1 MRYTMLLWPHANAR
15 YQAETEKLA
24 RAELEVTLAR
34 LGVEYTWEESGVGGL
49 PALDFAARAFTDAE
63 ARVLS
68 RHSLL
73 YALFERRED
82 GALLPLFGREA
93 PRVGG
98 DLPGILKYKGKTNE
112 VFTQLLINLAW
123 LAGNMPEKAHL
134 FDPMCGR
141 GTTLFVALN
150 RGWDATGSDID
161 RAALRE
167 AEQFFKRYLEYH
179 RFKHT
184 TKRGSLTLRGKKSA
198 PYTAFTLPAGTLRL
212 AEAEAARAREA
223 FGAGTFDLLCADLPY
238 GVQHGA
244 NMPLEALLRLA
255 LPAWAETLK
264 HGAAMALSF
273 NAQTLSARKVRALLA
288 GAGLRVL
295 EGGPY
300 DHFEHWVEQAVT
312 RDIAVAVRP

>member
-34 LGVEYTWEESGVGGL
+34 LGVEYTWEEGGVGGL

-73 YALFERRED
+73 YVLFERRED

-273 NAQTLSARKVRALLA
+273 NAQTLPARKVRALLA

>member
-1 MRYTMLLWPHANAR
+1 MHYTMLLWPHANAR
-15 YQAETEKLA
+15 YQVETEKLA
-24 RAELEVTLAR
+24 RAELEVMLSR
-34 LGVEYTWEESGVGGL
+34 LGMEYTWEEGGVAGL
-49 PALDFAARAFTDAE
+49 PSLDFAARPLADAE
-63 ARVLS
+63 ATVIS

-82 GALLPLFGREA
+82 GALLPLLGREA

-112 VFTQLLINLAW
+112 NFTQLLINLAW

-134 FDPMCGR
+134 LDPMCGR
-141 GTTLFVALN
+141 GTALFVALN
-150 RGWDATGSDID
+150 RGWDVVGSDID

-184 TKRGSLTLRGKKSA
+184 TRRGSLTLRGKKSA
-198 PYTAFTLPAGTLRL
+198 PYTAFMLPAGTLRL
-212 AEAEAARAREA
+212 AEVEATRAREA
-223 FGAGTFDLLCADLPY
+223 FGAGKFDLLCADLPY
-238 GVQHGA
+238 GVQHGS
-244 NMPLEALLRLA
+244 NMPLETLLRLA

-264 HGAAMALSF
+264 RGAAIALSF
-273 NAQTLSARKVRALLA
+273 NAQTLPARKVRALLA

-312 RDIAVAVRP
+312 RDIAVAVLP

>member
-112 VFTQLLINLAW
+112 VFTQLLVNLAW

-273 NAQTLSARKVRALLA
+273 NAQTLPARKVRALLA

>member
-1 MRYTMLLWPHANAR
+1 MHYIMLLWPHANAR
-15 YQAETEKLA
+15 YQVETEKLA

-34 LGVEYTWEESGVGGL
+34 LGMEYTWEEGDVAGL
-49 PALDFAARAFTDAE
+49 PALAFAARPLTEAE
-63 ARVLS
+63 RAVLS

-82 GALLPLFGREA
+82 GALTPLLGREA
-93 PRVGG
+93 PHVGG

-112 VFTQLLINLAW
+112 NFTQLLINLAW

-134 FDPMCGR
+134 LDPMCGR
-141 GTTLFVALN
+141 GTALFVALN
-150 RGWDATGSDID
+150 RGWDATGADID

-212 AEAEAARAREA
+212 AEAEATRAREA
-223 FGAGTFDLLCADLPY
+223 FGAGKFDLLCADLPY

-244 NMPLEALLRLA
+244 NMPLETLLRLA
-255 LPAWAETLK
+255 LPAWVETLK
-264 HGAAMALSF
+264 RGAAMALSF
-273 NAQTLSARKVRALLA
+273 NAQTLPTRKVRALLA
-288 GAGLRVL
+288 GASLRVL

-312 RDIAVAVRP
+312 RDIAVAVLP

>member
-34 LGVEYTWEESGVGGL
+34 LGVEYTWEEGGVEGL
-49 PALDFAARAFTDAE
+49 PALDFAARALTGAE
-63 ARVLS
+63 AAVVS

-82 GALLPLFGREA
+82 GALSPLFGREA
-93 PRVGG
+93 PCVGG

-223 FGAGTFDLLCADLPY
+223 FGAGTFDLLCADLPD

-273 NAQTLSARKVRALLA
+273 NAQTLPARKVRALLA

>member
-15 YQAETEKLA
+15 YQVETEKLA
-24 RAELEVTLAR
+24 RAELEVMLSR
-34 LGVEYTWEESGVGGL
+34 LGVEYTWEEGGLDGL
-49 PALDFAARAFTDAE
+49 PALGFAARALAPAE
-63 ARVLS
+63 AAVLA

-93 PRVGG
+93 PRVGA
-98 DLPGILKYKGKTNE
+98 DLAGILKYKGKTNE
-112 VFTQLLINLAW
+112 TFTQLLVNLAW
-123 LAGNMPEKAHL
+123 LAGKMPEKAHL
-134 FDPMCGR
+134 LDPMCGR

-150 RGWDATGSDID
+150 FGWDATGSDVD

-167 AEQFFKRYLEYH
+167 AEQFFRRYLEYH
-179 RFKHT
+179 RFKHAT
-184 TKRGSLTLRGKKSA
+184 QRGSLTLRGKKSA
-198 PYTAFTLPAGTLRL
+198 PYTSFALPAVALRL
-212 AEAEAARAREA
+212 AEVDAARVREA
-223 FGAGTFDLLCADLPY
+223 YGQGKFDVLCTDLPY

-273 NAQTLSARKVRALLA
+273 NAQTLPARKVRALLA

-312 RDIAVAVRP
+312 RDVAVAVRP

>member
-34 LGVEYTWEESGVGGL
+34 LGVEYTWEEGGVGGL

-141 GTTLFVALN
+141 GTTLFVAIN
-150 RGWDATGSDID
+150 RGWDATGADID

-273 NAQTLSARKVRALLA
+273 NAQTLPARKVRALLA

>member
-34 LGVEYTWEESGVGGL
+34 LGVEYTWEEGGVEGL

-198 PYTAFTLPAGTLRL
+198 PYTAFTLPAGTLCL

-273 NAQTLSARKVRALLA
+273 NAQTLPARKVRALLA

>member
-1 MRYTMLLWPHANAR
+1 MHYTMLLWPHANAR
-15 YQAETEKLA
+15 YQVETEKLA
-24 RAELEVTLAR
+24 RAELEVMLSR
-34 LGVEYTWEESGVGGL
+34 LGMEYTWEEGGVAGL
-49 PALDFAARAFTDAE
+49 PSLDFSARPLADAE
-63 ARVLS
+63 ATVIS

-82 GALLPLFGREA
+82 GALLPLLGREA

-112 VFTQLLINLAW
+112 NVTQLLINLAW

-134 FDPMCGR
+134 LDPMCGR
-141 GTTLFVALN
+141 GTALFVALN
-150 RGWDATGSDID
+150 RGWDVVGSDID

-167 AEQFFKRYLEYH
+167 AEQFFFFFLEYH

-198 PYTAFTLPAGTLRL
+198 PYTDLALAEGALRL
-212 AEAEAARAREA
+212 AEVDATRVREA
-223 FGAGTFDLLCADLPY
+223 FGAAKFDLLCADLPY
-238 GVQHGA
+238 GVQHGS
-244 NMPLEALLRLA
+244 NMPLETLLRLA

-264 HGAAMALSF
+264 RGAAIALSF
-273 NAQTLSARKVRALLA
+273 NAQTLPARKVRALLA

-312 RDIAVAVRP
+312 RDIAVAVLP

>member
-15 YQAETEKLA
+15 YQVETEKLA
-24 RAELEVTLAR
+24 RAENTRSSVR
-34 LGVEYTWEESGVGGL
+34 LGVEYTWEEGGLDGL
-49 PALDFAARAFTDAE
+49 PALGFAARALAPAE
-63 ARVLS
+63 AAVLA

-93 PRVGG
+93 PRVGA
-98 DLPGILKYKGKTNE
+98 DLAGILKYKGKTNE
-112 VFTQLLINLAW
+112 TFTQMLVNLAW
-123 LAGNMPEKAHL
+123 LAGKMPEKAHL
-134 FDPMCGR
+134 LDPMCGR

-150 RGWDATGSDID
+150 FGWDATGSDVD

-167 AEQFFKRYLEYH
+167 AEQFFRRYLEYH
-179 RFKHT
+179 RFKHAT
-184 TKRGSLTLRGKKSA
+184 QRGSLTLRGKKSA
-198 PYTAFTLPAGTLRL
+198 PYTSFALPAVALRL
-212 AEAEAARAREA
+212 AEVDAARVREA
-223 FGAGTFDLLCADLPY
+223 YGQGKFDVLCTDLPY

-273 NAQTLSARKVRALLA
+273 NAQTLPARKGAPCLPERPARPRRRAL
-288 GAGLRVL
+288 RS
-295 EGGPY
+295 
-300 DHFEHWVEQAVT
+300 F
-312 RDIAVAVRP
+312 

>member
-15 YQAETEKLA
+15 YQVETEKLA
-24 RAELEVTLAR
+24 RAELEVMLAR
-34 LGVEYTWEESGVGGL
+34 LGVEYTWEEGSLNGL
-49 PALDFAARAFTDAE
+49 PALGFAARALAPAE
-63 ARVLS
+63 AAVLA

-93 PRVGG
+93 PRVGA
-98 DLPGILKYKGKTNE
+98 DLAGILKYKGKTNE
-112 VFTQLLINLAW
+112 TFTQLLVNLAW
-123 LAGNMPEKAHL
+123 LAGKMPEKAHL
-134 FDPMCGR
+134 LDPMCGR

-150 RGWDATGSDID
+150 FGWDATGSDVD

-167 AEQFFKRYLEYH
+167 AEQFFRRYLEYH
-179 RFKHT
+179 RFKHAT
-184 TKRGSLTLRGKKSA
+184 QRGSLTLRGKKSA
-198 PYTAFTLPAGTLRL
+198 PYTSFALPAGALRL
-212 AEAEAARAREA
+212 AEVDAARVREA
-223 FGAGTFDLLCADLPY
+223 YGQGKFDVLCTDLPY

-273 NAQTLSARKVRALLA
+273 NAQTLPARKVRALLA

-300 DHFEHWVEQAVT
+300 DRFEHWVEQAVT
-312 RDIAVAVRP
+312 RDVAVAVRP

>member
-34 LGVEYTWEESGVGGL
+34 LGVEYTWEEGGVEGL

-141 GTTLFVALN
+141 GTTLFVAIN

-273 NAQTLSARKVRALLA
+273 NAQTLPARKVRALLA

>member
-34 LGVEYTWEESGVGGL
+34 LGVEYTWEEGGVEGL
-49 PALDFAARAFTDAE
+49 PALDFAAHAFTDAE

-93 PRVGG
+93 PCVGG

-179 RFKHT
+179 RFKHAT
-184 TKRGSLTLRGKKSA
+184 RRGSLTLRGKKSA
-198 PYTAFTLPAGTLRL
+198 PYTDFALAEGALRL
-212 AEAEAARAREA
+212 AEVDATRVREA
-223 FGAGTFDLLCADLPY
+223 FGAAKFDLLCADLPY
-238 GVQHGA
+238 GVQHGS
-244 NMPLEALLRLA
+244 NMPLEALLRAA

-264 HGAAMALSF
+264 HGAPIALSF
-273 NAQTLSARKVRALLA
+273 NAQTLPARKVRALFA

-312 RDIAVAVRP
+312 RDVAVAVRP

>member
-1 MRYTMLLWPHANAR
+1 MHYTMLLWPHANAR
-15 YQAETEKLA
+15 YQVETEKLA
-24 RAELEVTLAR
+24 RAELEVMLSR
-34 LGVEYTWEESGVGGL
+34 LGMEYTWEEGGVAGL
-49 PALDFAARAFTDAE
+49 PSLDFAARPLADAE
-63 ARVLS
+63 ATVIS

-82 GALLPLFGREA
+82 GALLPLLGREA

-112 VFTQLLINLAW
+112 NFTQLLINLAW

-134 FDPMCGR
+134 LDPMCGR
-141 GTTLFVALN
+141 GTALFVALN
-150 RGWDATGSDID
+150 RGWDVVGSDID

-184 TKRGSLTLRGKKSA
+184 TRRGSLTLRGKKSA
-198 PYTAFTLPAGTLRL
+198 PYTDLTLAEGALRL
-212 AEAEAARAREA
+212 AEVDATRVREA
-223 FGAGTFDLLCADLPY
+223 FGAAKFDLLCADLPY
-238 GVQHGA
+238 GVQHGS
-244 NMPLEALLRLA
+244 NMPLETLLRLA

-264 HGAAMALSF
+264 RGAAIALSF
-273 NAQTLSARKVRALLA
+273 NAQTLPARKVRALLA

-312 RDIAVAVRP
+312 RDIAVAVLP

>member
-1 MRYTMLLWPHANAR
+1 MHYTMLLWPHANAR
-15 YQAETEKLA
+15 YQVETEKLA
-24 RAELEVTLAR
+24 RAELEVMLSR
-34 LGVEYTWEESGVGGL
+34 LGMEYTWEEGGVAGL
-49 PALDFAARAFTDAE
+49 PSLDFAARPLADAE
-63 ARVLS
+63 ATVIS

-82 GALLPLFGREA
+82 GALLPLLGREA

-112 VFTQLLINLAW
+112 NFTQLLINLAW

-134 FDPMCGR
+134 LDPMCGR
-141 GTTLFVALN
+141 GTALFVALN
-150 RGWDATGSDID
+150 RGWDVVGSDID

-273 NAQTLSARKVRALLA
+273 NAQTLPARKVRALLA

>member
-1 MRYTMLLWPHANAR
+1 MHYTMLLWPHANAR
-15 YQAETEKLA
+15 YQVETEKLA
-24 RAELEVTLAR
+24 RAELEVMLSR
-34 LGVEYTWEESGVGGL
+34 LGMEYTWEEGGVAGL
-49 PALDFAARAFTDAE
+49 PSLDFAARPLADAE
-63 ARVLS
+63 ATVIS

-82 GALLPLFGREA
+82 GALLPLLGREA

-273 NAQTLSARKVRALLA
+273 NAQTLPARKVRALLA

>member
-1 MRYTMLLWPHANAR
+1 M
-15 YQAETEKLA
+15 
-24 RAELEVTLAR
+24 
-34 LGVEYTWEESGVGGL
+34 
-49 PALDFAARAFTDAE
+49 
-63 ARVLS
+63 LS

-82 GALLPLFGREA
+82 GALLALFGREA
-93 PRVGG
+93 PCVGG

-273 NAQTLSARKVRALLA
+273 NAQTLPARKVRALLA

>member
-93 PRVGG
+93 PCVGG

-244 NMPLEALLRLA
+244 NMPLETLLRLA

-264 HGAAMALSF
+264 RGAAMALSF
-273 NAQTLSARKVRALLA
+273 NAQTLPARKVRALLA

>member
-15 YQAETEKLA
+15 YQVETEKLA
-24 RAELEVTLAR
+24 RAELEVMLSR
-34 LGVEYTWEESGVGGL
+34 LGVEYTWEEGGLDGL
-49 PALDFAARAFTDAE
+49 PALGFAARALAPAE
-63 ARVLS
+63 AAVLA

-93 PRVGG
+93 PRVGA
-98 DLPGILKYKGKTNE
+98 DLAGILKYKGKTNE
-112 VFTQLLINLAW
+112 TFTQLLVNLAW
-123 LAGNMPEKAHL
+123 LAGKMPEKAHL
-134 FDPMCGR
+134 LDPMCGR

-150 RGWDATGSDID
+150 FGWDATGSDVD

-167 AEQFFKRYLEYH
+167 AEQFFRRYLEYH
-179 RFKHT
+179 RFKHAT
-184 TKRGSLTLRGKKSA
+184 QRGSLTLRGKKSA
-198 PYTAFTLPAGTLRL
+198 PYTSFALPAVALRL
-212 AEAEAARAREA
+212 AEVDAARVREA
-223 FGAGTFDLLCADLPY
+223 YGQGKFDVLCTDLPY

-273 NAQTLSARKVRALLA
+273 NAQTLPARKVRALLA

-300 DHFEHWVEQAVT
+300 DRFEHWVEQAVT
-312 RDIAVAVRP
+312 RDVAVAVRP

>member
-34 LGVEYTWEESGVGGL
+34 LGVEYTWEEGGVEGL

-73 YALFERRED
+73 YVLFERRED

-112 VFTQLLINLAW
+112 VFTQLLVNLAW

-273 NAQTLSARKVRALLA
+273 NAQTLPARKVRALLA

>member
-15 YQAETEKLA
+15 YQVETEKLA

-34 LGVEYTWEESGVGGL
+34 LGVEYTWEEGGVAGL
-49 PALDFAARAFTDAE
+49 PALDFAARALTGAE
-63 ARVLS
+63 AAVVS

-82 GALLPLFGREA
+82 GALSPLFGREA
-93 PRVGG
+93 PHVGA
-98 DLPGILKYKGKTNE
+98 DLAGILKYKGKTNE
-112 VFTQLLINLAW
+112 NFTQLLVNLAW
-123 LAGNMPEKAHL
+123 LSGDMPEKAHL

-150 RGWDATGSDID
+150 YGWDATGSDID

-167 AEQFFKRYLEYH
+167 AGQFFKRYLEYH
-179 RFKHT
+179 RIKHAAG
-184 TKRGSLTLRGKKSA
+184 RGSLTLRGKKSA
-198 PYTAFTLPAGTLRL
+198 PYTSFTLPSGALRL
-212 AEAEAARAREA
+212 AEMDAARAGEA
-223 FGAGTFDLLCADLPY
+223 FGRGKFDLLCADLPY
-238 GVQHGA
+238 GVQHGS

-264 HGAAMALSF
+264 RGAALALSF
-273 NAQTLSARKVRALLA
+273 NAQTLPARKVRALLA

-300 DHFEHWVEQAVT
+300 DRFEHWVEQAVT
-312 RDIAVAVRP
+312 RDIAVAVCP

>member
-34 LGVEYTWEESGVGGL
+34 LGVEYTWEEGGVEGL

-273 NAQTLSARKVRALLA
+273 NAQTLPARKVRALLA

>member
-1 MRYTMLLWPHANAR
+1 M
-15 YQAETEKLA
+15 
-24 RAELEVTLAR
+24 
-34 LGVEYTWEESGVGGL
+34 
-49 PALDFAARAFTDAE
+49 
-63 ARVLS
+63 
-68 RHSLL
+68 
-73 YALFERRED
+73 
-82 GALLPLFGREA
+82 
-93 PRVGG
+93 GG

-112 VFTQLLINLAW
+112 NFTQLLINLAW

-134 FDPMCGR
+134 LDPMCGR
-141 GTTLFVALN
+141 GTALFVALN
-150 RGWDATGSDID
+150 RGWDVVGSDID

-184 TKRGSLTLRGKKSA
+184 TRRGSLTLRGKKSA
-198 PYTAFTLPAGTLRL
+198 PYTDLALAEGALRL
-212 AEAEAARAREA
+212 AEVDATRVREA
-223 FGAGTFDLLCADLPY
+223 FGAAKFDLLCADLPY

-244 NMPLEALLRLA
+244 NMPLETLLRLA
-255 LPAWAETLK
+255 LPAWVETLK
-264 HGAAMALSF
+264 RGAAMALSF
-273 NAQTLSARKVRALLA
+273 NAQTLPARKVRALLA

>member
-34 LGVEYTWEESGVGGL
+34 LGVEYTWEEGGVGGL

-73 YALFERRED
+73 YVLFERRED

-179 RFKHT
+179 RFKHAT
-184 TKRGSLTLRGKKSA
+184 RRGSLTLRGKKSA
-198 PYTAFTLPAGTLRL
+198 PYTDFALAEGALRL
-212 AEAEAARAREA
+212 AEVDATRVREA
-223 FGAGTFDLLCADLPY
+223 FGAAKFDLLCADLPY
-238 GVQHGA
+238 GVQHGS
-244 NMPLEALLRLA
+244 NMPLEALLRAA
-255 LPAWAETLK
+255 LPAWVETLK
-264 HGAAMALSF
+264 HGAAIALSF
-273 NAQTLSARKVRALLA
+273 NAQTLPARKVRALFA